1 MTNIGNEKE
10 NETYLQDLRKRNNYE
25 ILEIIGLLVIVPK
38 DKKVISRSRTH
49 SINIWFVS
57 AAQENIG
64 PLRAAHSPRADT
76 TDDS

>member
-38 DKKVISRSRTH
+38 DKKVISRSRRERKSLT
-49 SINIWFVS
+49 S
-57 AAQENIG
+57 G
-64 PLRAAHSPRADT
+64 
-76 TDDS
+76 